1 MSVESETHLQL
12 LRILEANPS
21 VSQRELSEHLGIS
34 LGKTNY
40 CLKALVNRGL
50 IKAKNFSNSSNK
62 QAYLYLL
69 TPAGI
74 EAKARITARFLQ
86 RKVREYEVLKKEIE
100 QLQHE
105 VKAAEDAVSQE
116 QQAATSQGEFP

>member
-12 LRILEANPS
+12 LRMLEANPS

-50 IKAKNFSNSSNK
+50 IKAKNFSNSNNK
-62 QAYLYLL
+62 RAYLYLL

-86 RKVREYEVLKKEIE
+86 RKVREYEMLKKEIE

-105 VKAAEDAVSQE
+105 VKAAEDAASME
-116 QQAATSQGEFP
+116 HQATASRGELP

>member
-62 QAYLYLL
+62 RAYLYLL

-116 QQAATSQGEFP
+116 QQAATSQGELP

>member
-34 LGKTNY
+34 LGKPNY

-62 QAYLYLL
+62 RA
-69 TPAGI
+69 
-74 EAKARITARFLQ
+74 
-86 RKVREYEVLKKEIE
+86 
-100 QLQHE
+100 
-105 VKAAEDAVSQE
+105 
-116 QQAATSQGEFP
+116 